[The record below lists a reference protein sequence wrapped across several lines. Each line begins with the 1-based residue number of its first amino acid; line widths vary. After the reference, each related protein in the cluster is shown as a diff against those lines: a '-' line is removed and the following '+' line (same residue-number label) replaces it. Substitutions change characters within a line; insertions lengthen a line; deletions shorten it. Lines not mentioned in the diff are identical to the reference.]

1 MLDKYNKYK
10 CFRGSWE
17 DPFRWKKLSQ
27 MLLYVFYFVQLQH
40 TKRRPSCLSKDA
52 SSVVED
58 DAEIRLLNFLI

>member
-1 MLDKYNKYK
+1 
-10 CFRGSWE
+10 
-17 DPFRWKKLSQ
+17 

-40 TKRRPSCLSKDA
+40 TKRRPSCLPKDA